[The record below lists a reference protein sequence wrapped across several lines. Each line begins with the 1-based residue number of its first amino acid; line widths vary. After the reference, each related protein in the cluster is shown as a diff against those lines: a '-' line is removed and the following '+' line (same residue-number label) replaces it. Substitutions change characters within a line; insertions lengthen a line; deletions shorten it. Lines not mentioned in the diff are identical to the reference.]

1 MNPTSTLAD
10 IYAKVQNLY
19 QEDSREVRLV
29 HKDSG
34 EHTNPQAA
42 GQVIFHEVTAQ

>member
-34 EHTNPQAA
+34 EHTNPQARA
-42 GQVIFHEVTAQ
+42 TQRFVEARR